1 MALWN
6 RCAVCG
12 RDIPV
17 GELCYGIKRNGESIC
32 FDCIEPENGPTLT
45 PPNEPLTLDELR
57 EMNGEPVWVEE
68 VEHWALIDI
77 EKSGQWAGIPFA
89 VWAENGA
96 NFTYNIEGREL
107 HCFRRPPEG
116 EEDT

>member
-45 PPNEPLTLDELR
+45 PPNEPLTLEQLR
-57 EMNGEPVWVEE
+57 EMDGEPVWVTPLGF
-68 VEHWALIDI
+68 WALVISKPGERVQFMSNDG
-77 EKSGQWAGIPFA
+77 ET
-89 VWAENGA
+89 VWADKE
-96 NFTYNIEGREL
+96 IELVGPVY
-107 HCFRRPPEG
+107 RRPPEG
-116 EEDT
+116 EV

>member
-45 PPNEPLTLDELR
+45 PPNEPLTIEQLR
-57 EMNGEPVWVEE
+57 EMNRFSHPIWDECLHEWCAVRPDVCAGEQGISYLGGGSRPLE
-68 VEHWALIDI
+68 
-77 EKSGQWAGIPFA
+77 SGRF
-89 VWAENGA
+89 
-96 NFTYNIEGREL
+96 Y
-107 HCFRRPPEG
+107 RRPPEG